1 MYAYPMDSNV
11 FQLTSVSVLVFL
23 RSFAARASLRENFV
37 NTFRLGIEQDRRSVK
52 RRRGGFSFNLDFL
65 YAIVPGQICVKLV
78 GVKIR
83 KK

>member
-23 RSFAARASLRENFV
+23 RSFVARASLRENFV

>member
-1 MYAYPMDSNV
+1 MDSNV

>member
-11 FQLTSVSVLVFL
+11 FQLTCVSVLVFL

-37 NTFRLGIEQDRRSVK
+37 NTFRLGIEHDRRSVK

>member
-37 NTFRLGIEQDRRSVK
+37 NTFRLGIEKDRRSVK

-65 YAIVPGQICVKLV
+65 YAIVTLPYRAKFV
-78 GVKIR
+78 
-83 KK
+83 

>member
-23 RSFAARASLRENFV
+23 RSFAARTSLRENFV

>member
-1 MYAYPMDSNV
+1 MDSNV
-11 FQLTSVSVLVFL
+11 FQLTCVSVLVFL

>member
-37 NTFRLGIEQDRRSVK
+37 NTFRLGIEQDRSSVK